1 MDDSIPERV
10 VARLLIAI
18 RKDYY
23 PGNDRAFYRDRK
35 MLTYAMT
42 WAAAWYE
49 ERGFR
54 SVPGTQYLAE
64 MESLLEGI
72 RQHGDKARAAAYFP
86 RYLLKCV
93 QDHFA
98 HHGDTICDR
107 HRSARNSID
116 GVMARI
122 SKLSTGPS
130 QPDLT
135 IDVLAAA
142 HRLAK
147 PKTSHRKQAPCKTDA
162 PGQQTLF

>member
-1 MDDSIPERV
+1 MVDTVPERV
-10 VARLLIAI
+10 LKDLLAEI

-23 PGNDRAFYRDRK
+23 TGHDRAYYRDQK

-54 SVPGTQYLAE
+54 SVPAGQYHEE
-64 MESLLEGI
+64 MRSLLSGI

-93 QDHFA
+93 QDHFT
-98 HHGDTICDR
+98 HNGDSICDR
-107 HRSARNSID
+107 HRAARNSIE

-122 SKLSTGPS
+122 SKIPVGAR

-147 PKTSHRKQAPCKTDA
+147 PQRSRRRQTPCNPSAPT
-162 PGQQTLF
+162 QQTLF